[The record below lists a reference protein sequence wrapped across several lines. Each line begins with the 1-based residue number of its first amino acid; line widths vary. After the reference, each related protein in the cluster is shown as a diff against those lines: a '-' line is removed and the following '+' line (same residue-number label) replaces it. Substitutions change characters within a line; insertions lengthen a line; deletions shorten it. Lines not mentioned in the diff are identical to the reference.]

1 MKNKTTKKKKEKR
14 LILSEYRFKRIRLNQ
29 LRLREIT
36 KQLKE
41 GGKNEHRR

>member
-1 MKNKTTKKKKEKR
+1 MNKKNEKR

-29 LRLREIT
+29 LRLRETI

-41 GGKNEHRR
+41 RVNNENSI

>member
-1 MKNKTTKKKKEKR
+1 MNKKKDKR
-14 LILSEYRFKRIRLNQ
+14 IILSEYRFKRIRLNQ

>member
-1 MKNKTTKKKKEKR
+1 MNKKNEKR

-29 LRLREIT
+29 LRLRETI

-41 GGKNEHRR
+41 GGKNESRR

>member
-1 MKNKTTKKKKEKR
+1 MKNKKEKR

-29 LRLREIT
+29 LRLRETI

-41 GGKNEHRR
+41 GGINGSRK